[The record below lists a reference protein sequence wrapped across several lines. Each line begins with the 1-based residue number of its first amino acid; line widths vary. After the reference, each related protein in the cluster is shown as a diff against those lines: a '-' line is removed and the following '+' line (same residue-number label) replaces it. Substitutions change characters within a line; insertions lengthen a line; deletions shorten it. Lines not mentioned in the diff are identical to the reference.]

1 MSTEVKIHASGKG
14 GESFGGLVN
23 TVVARDV
30 RMTLDPSDL
39 DRVHRSHT
47 GVGAAN
53 SGSKV
58 SVRAGA
64 FASLHEV
71 EGQLTVGVDNDTS
84 GREGSEGTQFL
95 EAEAKGIEFT
105 NVVRSMSKGGA
116 TIKGAVRE
124 RVTNEDAGPTRAWV
138 GRGRTIRVADDGVI
152 RKA

>member
-1 MSTEVKIHASGKG
+1 MSMEVEIHTSGKG

-23 TVVARDV
+23 AVVARDV
-30 RMTLDPSDL
+30 RMTLDPSDHC
-39 DRVHRSHT
+39 VHRSHT
-47 GVGAAN
+47 GVGAAD

-116 TIKGAVRE
+116 TIKVM
-124 RVTNEDAGPTRAWV
+124 
-138 GRGRTIRVADDGVI
+138 IS
-152 RKA
+152 